1 MRRVIALELVGQSQ
15 LEYDLYDE
23 NGEIIYNKGDILSPD
38 FIMMLNFKKVYK
50 SDVPACTKTQEVLKA
65 QEETTD
71 KKAELPK
78 VNIIKSKEKPS
89 LISPTAKKYTM
100 GTSRSMVSAIYD
112 GKLPN
117 EKECDKAADVII
129 EEVVTKLD
137 NFECISQL
145 RVYDEYI
152 YSHSVNVASLSA
164 ALGKTLNLEPEKIKE
179 LTLGA
184 FLHDIGKMKIP
195 REILNK
201 PGALTKDEY
210 QYIKNHAVYGYE
222 IVKDMGQPEVI
233 AKVALEHQERFNG
246 EGYPNNLKGNEISL
260 YGQISAI
267 SDVYDALVSE
277 RVYKNSVISPDALR
291 VMLSEGKDSFNPDI
305 LNKFVYLAV
314 VQATKSSGGY
324 TC

>member
-1 MRRVIALELVGQSQ
+1 MRRVIALELVGQTK

-23 NGEIIYNKGDILSPD
+23 NGEIIYKKGDILSPD

-50 SDVPACTKTQEVLKA
+50 SDVPACTITENKESKEQ
-65 QEETTD
+65 D
-71 KKAELPK
+71 NKAEMPK
-78 VNIIKSKEKPS
+78 VNIIKGSEKPS
-89 LISPTAKKYTM
+89 LISPIAKKYTM
-100 GTSRSMVSAIYD
+100 SASRGMVSAIYD

-117 EKECDKAADVII
+117 EKECDKAAEVII
-129 EEVVTKLD
+129 EEVITKLD

-145 RVYDEYI
+145 RIYDEYI

-201 PGALTKDEY
+201 PGSLTKDEY
-210 QYIKNHAVYGYE
+210 NFIKNHAVYGYE
-222 IVKDMGQPEVI
+222 IIKEMGQPEVI
-233 AKVALEHQERFNG
+233 AKVALEHQERFSG
-246 EGYPNNLKGNEISL
+246 GGYPNGLKGSDISL

-267 SDVYDALVSE
+267 ADVYDALVSE
-277 RVYKNSVISPDALR
+277 RVYKNSIISPDALR
-291 VMLSEGKDSFNPDI
+291 VMLSEGKDSFNLDI

-324 TC
+324 AC